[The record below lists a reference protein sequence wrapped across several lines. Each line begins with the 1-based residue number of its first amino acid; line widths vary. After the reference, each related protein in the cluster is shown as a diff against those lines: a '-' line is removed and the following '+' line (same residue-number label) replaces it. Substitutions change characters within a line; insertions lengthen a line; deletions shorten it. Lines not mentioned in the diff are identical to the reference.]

1 MQALSTSVYNIFV
14 ISSRESLR
22 VRYSAGS
29 LVRSVYQHNKHANTA
44 HRNANDLSK
53 QLESYIMQ
61 STTRLFDLLE
71 NYVTNQPQKGMLHSK
86 IHGTWVAHTAVEVK
100 ELAYQMASSL
110 RRLGVYHHNFEP
122 EKQDKIGII
131 ANNRTE
137 WIIAD
142 FAAQYSG
149 AILIPIY
156 PSITASEWEYILNEA
171 QISVLFISDRFIDKK
186 LTPIKGNVPSLKHI
200 YAFDDVEGVKSW
212 NELLQPYSTNEAAE
226 IEAIK
231 ELTQPSHLATIIY
244 TSGTT
249 GNPKG
254 VMLSHDNIM
263 SNVRSCMEAFG
274 FCNSNERTLSFLPL
288 NHIFERTVMYI
299 YFNKTVSVYFAEGME
314 TIGPDLRD
322 VKPAV
327 FTTVPR
333 LLEKVYEKIDAK
345 GSQLRGIK
353 RMLFDW
359 AVALAEEYEIGK
371 TKSLWFALQLA
382 IADKLIYSKWREA
395 VGGNIKAIVTGS
407 AACQVKLLKLFT
419 AANIVVME
427 GYGLT
432 ETSPVIS
439 VNRFEQQHRKFGTV
453 GTVIDEVEVK
463 IADDGEIIC
472 RGPNIMMGYYKHPE
486 ITDEVIT
493 NGWFH
498 TGDIGVFVDGKFLK
512 ITDRK
517 KEIFKISGGKYV
529 APLPIENKMKESAYI
544 EQIMVVGSN
553 EKFAGALIVPAF
565 DKIKEYLAKLNITLE
580 SPADM
585 TTDKDVQKL
594 IRSELDR
601 YNKLFASHEQVKKF
615 QLIANE
621 WTIDGGELTAT
632 MKLKRKKIVEKYS
645 DRIETIYS

>member
-1 MQALSTSVYNIFV
+1 MQPI
-14 ISSRESLR
+14 
-22 VRYSAGS
+22 
-29 LVRSVYQHNKHANTA
+29 K
-44 HRNANDLSK
+44 
-53 QLESYIMQ
+53 
-61 STTRLFDLLE
+61 RLFDLLE
-71 NYVTNQPQKGMLHSK
+71 KYVANQPQKSMLHNK
-86 IHGTWVAHTAVEVK
+86 INGAWVAHTAVEVK
-100 ELAYQMASSL
+100 ELAYQAASSL
-110 RRLGVYHHNFEP
+110 RRLGIHHHEFEP
-122 EKQDKIGII
+122 EKQDKVGII

-137 WIIAD
+137 WLITD
-142 FAAQYSG
+142 FAVQFSG
-149 AILIPIY
+149 AVLVPIY

-171 QISVLFISDRFIDKK
+171 QISVLFISDKFIYRK
-186 LTPIKGNVPSLKHI
+186 LKLIKDNVPSLKHI
-200 YAFDDVEGVKSW
+200 YSFDDVEGVMSW
-212 NELLQPYSTNEAAE
+212 NELLKPYSTNEAAE
-226 IEAIK
+226 IEVIK
-231 ELTQPSHLATIIY
+231 EKTQPEHLATIIY

-274 FCNSNERTLSFLPL
+274 FCDSNERTLSFLPL

-299 YFNKTVSVYFAEGME
+299 YLNKAVSVYFAEGME

-322 VKPAV
+322 VKPVV

-345 GSQLRGIK
+345 GSELSGIK
-353 RMLFDW
+353 RKLFDW
-359 AVALAEEYEIGK
+359 SVKLAEDYEVGK
-371 TKSLWFALQLA
+371 PKSPWYAMQLA

-395 VGGNIKAIVTGS
+395 VGGKIKAIVTGS

-439 VNRFEQQHRKFGTV
+439 VNRFEKQNRKFGTV

-463 IADDGEIIC
+463 MGDDGEIIC
-472 RGPNIMMGYYKHPE
+472 RGPNVMMGYYKHPE
-486 ITDEVIT
+486 LTDEVIK

-498 TGDIGVFVDGKFLK
+498 TGDIGEFVDGKFLK

-565 DKIKEYLAKLNITLE
+565 DKIKDYFAKLNITIE
-580 SPADM
+580 RTVDM
-585 TTDKDVQKL
+585 TTDKDVLKL

-601 YNKLFASHEQVKKF
+601 YNKLFAPHEQVKKF

-632 MKLKRKKIVEKYS
+632 MKLKRKKIVEKYGYL
-645 DRIETIYS
+645 IEKIYA